1 MIKFLL
7 TSLARY
13 VGLQRNIG
21 PRSSC
26 TNLALR
32 LRARSVPTRTVSQ
45 SVWHFS
51 IQKTSRSINYKKLMC
66 FCNFSRINVSWRLE
80 VDQRSNPSV
89 LVGRFVRFLCSRR
102 IGSFFIQL
110 RIILMNIFLYV
121 DHECTLISSQLI
133 IDTNIWMTKLTI
145 LPLLGQRR

>member
-1 MIKFLL
+1 MYREISDLGLFVR
-7 TSLARY
+7 TSPY
-13 VGLQRNIG
+13 GSGLGLYQKE
-21 PRSSC
+21 
-26 TNLALR
+26 
-32 LRARSVPTRTVSQ
+32 Q
-45 SVWHFS
+45 SVRHFS
-51 IQKTSRSINYKKLMC
+51 IQTSRSINYKKLMC

-121 DHECTLISSQLI
+121 DHECTLISSRLI

-145 LPLLGQRR
+145 LPLFGQPRQLMYCKHTIK

>member
-1 MIKFLL
+1 MPYDKIFINLACSVCRPTEKYRTSVFLYKPCP
-7 TSLARY
+7 TATGS
-13 VGLQRNIG
+13 V
-21 PRSSC
+21 C
-26 TNLALR
+26 TNKNSL
-32 LRARSVPTRTVSQ
+32 TVCLT
-45 SVWHFS
+45 FLYT
-51 IQKTSRSINYKKLMC
+51 KNSRSINYKKLMC

-133 IDTNIWMTKLTI
+133 IDTNI
-145 LPLLGQRR
+145 